1 MAKYRPGTANDNVIN
16 LFERGK
22 DPEQKLWISVL
33 GKALEDALRGT
44 DLREAE
50 LSINWIVNQSSDFRL
65 VCQLAGRNWK
75 YVFQTVRQRLEK
87 RKQNI
92 SLLKNQNLK
101 ESLYKHLLRL
111 FIQENGLLELII
123 V

>member
-33 GKALEDALRGT
+33 GKALEDALRGS

-50 LSINWIVNQSSDFRL
+50 FSINWIASQGSDFRL
-65 VCQLAGRNWK
+65 VCHLAGRNWK
-75 YVFQTVRQRLEK
+75 YVYETVKNRIAER
-87 RKQNI
+87 RKNI
-92 SLLKNQNLK
+92 EDFRHGKATQLLKEDRNNDL
-101 ESLYKHLLRL
+101 SPM
-111 FIQENGLLELII
+111 
-123 V
+123 

>member
-33 GKALEDALRGT
+33 GKALEDALRGS

-50 LSINWIVNQSSDFRL
+50 FSINWIAAQGSDFRL
-65 VCQLAGRNWK
+65 VCHLAGRNWK
-75 YVFQTVRQRLEK
+75 YVFETVKQRLEK
-87 RKQNI
+87 RKKNI
-92 SLLKNQNLK
+92 NDFKQGKTNY
-101 ESLYKHLLRL
+101 LYK
-111 FIQENGLLELII
+111 ENRNNDMSPM
-123 V
+123 

>member
-33 GKALEDALRGT
+33 GKALEDALRGS

-50 LSINWIVNQSSDFRL
+50 FSINWIINQSSDFRL

-75 YVFQTVRQRLEK
+75 YVYETVKDRIEER
-87 RKQNI
+87 RKNI
-92 SLLKNQNLK
+92 EDFRHGKAL
-101 ESLYKHLLRL
+101 HLLREDRKNDL
-111 FIQENGLLELII
+111 SPM
-123 V
+123 

>member
-33 GKALEDALRGT
+33 GKALEDALRGS

-50 LSINWIVNQSSDFRL
+50 FSINWIVNQSSDFRL

-75 YVFQTVRQRLEK
+75 YVYETVKDRIEER
-87 RKQNI
+87 RKNI
-92 SLLKNQNLK
+92 EDFRHGKAL
-101 ESLYKHLLRL
+101 HLLREDRNNDL
-111 FIQENGLLELII
+111 SPM
-123 V
+123 

>member
-50 LSINWIVNQSSDFRL
+50 FSINWIASQGSDFRL
-65 VCQLAGRNWK
+65 VCHLAGRNWK
-75 YVFQTVRQRLEK
+75 YVYETVKHRIAER
-87 RKQNI
+87 RKNI
-92 SLLKNQNLK
+92 EDFRHGKATQLLKEDRNNDL
-101 ESLYKHLLRL
+101 SPM
-111 FIQENGLLELII
+111 
-123 V
+123 